1 MDLISEYR
9 TQGGTVFMSSHTLSE
24 VQRLCNRVAFIKD
37 GSLIGIKDIDEL
49 KQSSTKTIS
58 ISSKTPEI
66 STLKAKLGKLAGLKL
81 RSSTK
86 STILLSYDGDIPKL
100 LQFLGAFHIDDI
112 TITEPELEEVFLG
125 YYKNKGK
132 V

>member
-58 ISSKTPEI
+58 ISARSSEI
-66 STLKAKLGKLAGLKL
+66 TALKAKLNKLAGLKL
-81 RSSTK
+81 RTSTK
-86 STILLSYDGDIPKL
+86 STISLTYDGNIPKL
-100 LQFLGAFHIDDI
+100 LQFLSTHPIDDI
-112 TITEPELEEVFLG
+112 TITEPELEEVFIG
-125 YYKNKGK
+125 YYKNRGK